1 MADDLLQNDGQKFID
16 MMEMLAE
23 KRIRREQDA
32 LDAHAANGHNHRYP
46 PHRHDVLPHTHSHA
60 DQNLPPEEDEE
71 YDDDEEEYSDDE
83 YDEEEDEMVRPL
95 PSTILNKKLT
105 PSRML

>member
-1 MADDLLQNDGQKFID
+1 

-32 LDAHAANGHNHRYP
+32 LDAHAANGHTNHYP
-46 PHRHDVLPHTHSHA
+46 RQPGVLPHTHSHA

-83 YDEEEDEMVRPL
+83 YDDDEEDEMVRPL
-95 PSTILNKKLT
+95 HSIILDLKLT
-105 PSRML
+105 TSRTL